1 MLNSRS
7 TPMGHLCPNKTIIAS
22 IFPNGTLKTKEIIMT
37 ELSLEELDYLKS
49 TKLIIGMTEK
59 LSSVSK
65 QNEQRIKYKLGL
77 NKLKNLGIAIP
88 HRYNGIKQANGLVEI
103 GIRSIL
109 ARIRFDGWNNDSLN
123 KVYDANNFQ
132 AVSAQ
137 AIESSLVCGVG
148 FISVGFGDTELGEPK
163 VIIASENPNQVF
175 AVYDRQRHRII
186 KAIKIVYKDSEST
199 DGYLFIEGKGVREFT
214 LTKDETVILGD
225 WEDTNL
231 SNNRVPM
238 IALCNNPSF
247 DGKIGHSE
255 ISEQW
260 MSIVDSQARTMQA
273 YEIAREFSVFP
284 KTVFMGA
291 KEEDFIGENGL
302 SNFVDRFNLID
313 DPNAKVEQLSTANIQ
328 SLNEM
333 IQTYNRAFAQVSD
346 LPESY
351 FGLSASANPTSA
363 ESRTIAENGLINKC
377 TSKIDNLKGS
387 FTILGR
393 MVAEMLGDDFVA
405 SEDGQSFTTN
415 FRDPSTPNQ
424 ASLVAQ
430 VVSLVGAGILNP
442 SAETTLRKLGFDRH
456 EITAIKNEAALGKAI
471 SLLEGLNLNQPNP
484 ELEGN
489 VSDENAAG

>member
-1 MLNSRS
+1 M
-7 TPMGHLCPNKTIIAS
+7 A
-22 IFPNGTLKTKEIIMT
+22 

-49 TKLIIGMTEK
+49 TKIIKGMLER
-59 LSSVSK
+59 LSSVSDE
-65 QNEQRIKYKLGL
+65 NDTRIKYKLGL

-88 HRYNGIKQANGLVEI
+88 RKYNSIKQANGLIEI
-103 GIRSIL
+103 GVRSIL
-109 ARIRFDGWNNDSLN
+109 ARIRFDGWNNESLN
-123 KVYDANNFQ
+123 VIYDDNNFQ

-163 VIIASENPNQVF
+163 VVVASENPNQVF
-175 AVYDRQRHRII
+175 AVYDRQKHRVI
-186 KAIKIVYKDSEST
+186 KAIKVIYKNEELVE
-199 DGYLFIEGKGVREFT
+199 GYLFSEGDGVRKFITFRDDSVVLE
-214 LTKDETVILGD
+214 D
-225 WEDTNL
+225 WNDTNL
-231 SNNRVPM
+231 SHNRVPI
-238 IALCNNPSF
+238 IALSNNPSF
-247 DGKIGHSE
+247 DGRIGHSE

-284 KTVFMGA
+284 KTVFLGA
-291 KEEDFIGENGL
+291 KEEDFIGEDGL

-313 DPNAKVEQLSTANIQ
+313 DPNARVEQLATANIQ
-328 SLNEM
+328 SINEM

-393 MVAEMLGDDFVA
+393 MIAEMLGDDFTE

-442 SAETTLRKLGFDRH
+442 AAETTLRKLGFDRY
-456 EITAIKNEAALGKAI
+456 EITAIQNEAALGKAVG
-471 SLLEGLNLNQPNP
+471 LLESLNLNQANP
-484 ELEGN
+484 ELEGKAN
-489 VSDENAAG
+489 NEIAEG

>member
-1 MLNSRS
+1 MS
-7 TPMGHLCPNKTIIAS
+7 
-22 IFPNGTLKTKEIIMT
+22 
-37 ELSLEELDYLKS
+37 ELSLEEVDYLKS
-49 TKLIIGMTEK
+49 TRIIKGLLER
-59 LSSVSK
+59 LSSVSDE
-65 QNEQRIKYKLGL
+65 NNVRTKYKLGL

-88 HRYNGIKQANGLVEI
+88 HRYNNIKQANGLVEI

-109 ARIRFDGWNNDSLN
+109 ARIRFDGWNNESLN
-123 KVYDANNFQ
+123 KIYDENNFQ
-132 AVSAQ
+132 AVSSQ

-148 FISVGFGDTELGEPK
+148 FISIGFGDTELGEPK
-163 VIIASENPNQVF
+163 IIVASENPNQIF
-175 AVYDRQRHRII
+175 AVYDRQRHRVI
-186 KAIKIVYKDSEST
+186 KAIKVAYRDNEITE
-199 DGYLFIEGKGVREFT
+199 GYLFEEGKGVRQFSM
-214 LTKDETVILGD
+214 LSDDSIILSE
-225 WEDTNL
+225 WADTNL
-231 SNNRVPM
+231 SNNRIPI
-238 IALCNNPSF
+238 IALCNNQSF

-273 YEIAREFSVFP
+273 YEIAREFSIFP
-284 KTVFMGA
+284 KQVFFGATPEDFMG
-291 KEEDFIGENGL
+291 EDGI
-302 SNFVDRFNLID
+302 SNLVDRFNVIS
-313 DPNAKVEQLSTANIQ
+313 DPNAKIEQLGTANIQ

-377 TSKIDNLKGS
+377 TAKIDSLKGS
-387 FTILGR
+387 FIILGR
-393 MVAEMLGDDFVA
+393 MISEMLGEDFVE
-405 SEDGQSFTTN
+405 SEDGNSFTTN

-442 SAETTLRKLGFDRH
+442 AAETTLRKLGFDRH
-456 EITAIKNEAALGKAI
+456 EITSIKSEAALGNAM

-484 ELEGN
+484 ELQAIEKT
-489 VSDENAAG
+489 EE